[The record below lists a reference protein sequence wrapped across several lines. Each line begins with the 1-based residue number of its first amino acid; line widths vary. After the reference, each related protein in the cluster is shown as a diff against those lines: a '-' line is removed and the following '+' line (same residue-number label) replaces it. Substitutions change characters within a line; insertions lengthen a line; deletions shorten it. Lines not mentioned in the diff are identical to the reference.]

1 MEGVVQFA
9 KDSALWGNAFN
20 IDELL
25 AIIRQTNKV
34 AEEGSSIDQG
44 KVSISEL
51 NNSTSG

>member
-9 KDSALWGNAFN
+9 RHSALPGNAF
-20 IDELL
+20 DMDHLL
-25 AIIRQTNKV
+25 VIIGQTNKV
-34 AEEGSSIDQG
+34 MEKGSSIHQE